1 MKVYPPILLIAALG
15 LTLASCGGGENAHAA
30 NKLTPGE
37 GVDVGVVTVGR
48 MPIDR
53 TLRLS
58 SELVPFQ
65 QIDIYAKESGFIKEL
80 KVDYGSR
87 VKTGDLIAT
96 LEIPELEAQ
105 LKQDD
110 AAIKNAGNMVTHAEK
125 QLDRVV
131 AQHQVAHLEYTRL
144 STVAKDKPGLVAQQ
158 EVDDKQ
164 GLDLAAE
171 AQIEVTKA
179 TLESAQSELQQ
190 AQARRIHDQT
200 LFDYS
205 KITAPFSGV
214 VTQRYANFGTLVQA
228 ATGSASQVLPI
239 VQLSEDDKYRLVI
252 PVPESYVHFI
262 RIGDPVSVSVPSL
275 NRTFPGRVSRTS
287 VDVKEDTRTMHTE
300 VDVLNPD
307 HVLYPGLYVDATL
320 SLERKNDVIA
330 IPLQALNRSGDRT
343 SVFVVGPSNTIESR
357 PVTLGVQTADH
368 AEILS
373 GLHEGE
379 KIVVSDRSGLKAGQP
394 VRPRAIELMQYQGGD
409 DSKQ

>member
-1 MKVYPPILLIAALG
+1 
-15 LTLASCGGGENAHAA
+15 
-30 NKLTPGE
+30 
-37 GVDVGVVTVGR
+37 
-48 MPIDR
+48 MPMDR

-105 LKQDD
+105 LRQDD

-144 STVAKDKPGLVAQQ
+144 STVAKERPGLVAQQ

-164 GLDLAAE
+164 GLDLASE

-190 AQARRIHDQT
+190 AQARRVHDQT

-287 VDVKEDTRTMHTE
+287 VDVKQDTRTMHTE

-320 SLERKNDVIA
+320 TLERKGDVVA

-343 SVFVVGPSNTIESR
+343 TVYVVGPSNTIESR

-368 AEILS
+368 VEIMS

-379 KIVVSDRSGLKAGQP
+379 KIVVSDRSGLKAGQL
-394 VRPRAIELMQYQGGD
+394 VRPQSIELMQYQSGD
-409 DSKQ
+409 DNKQ

>member
-1 MKVYPPILLIAALG
+1 VKVYLHVLLLGSLALA
-15 LTLASCGGGENAHAA
+15 LASCGGGENAHAA
-30 NKLTPGE
+30 NKTAPAE
-37 GVDVGVVTVGR
+37 GTSVGVVEVGR
-48 MPIDR
+48 MPLDR
-53 TLRLS
+53 SLRLS

-65 QIDIYAKESGFIKEL
+65 QIDVYAKESGFIKEL
-80 KVDYGSR
+80 PVDYGSR
-87 VKTGDLIAT
+87 VKKGDLIAT

-144 STVAKDKPGLVAQQ
+144 STVAKDRPGLVAQQ

-164 GLDLAAE
+164 GLDLASE

-190 AQARRIHDQT
+190 AQARRVHDQT

-228 ATGSASQVLPI
+228 ATGSSNSVLPI

-275 NRTFPGRVSRTS
+275 NHTFQGRVSRTS
-287 VDVKEDTRTMHTE
+287 VDVREDTRTMHTE
-300 VDVLNPD
+300 VDVPNPD
-307 HVLYPGLYVDATL
+307 HVLYPGLYVDATI

-343 SVFVVGPSNTIESR
+343 TVYVVGPSNTIESR
-357 PVTLGVQTADH
+357 AVTLGVQTADH
-368 AEILS
+368 VEIVS

-379 KIVVSDRSGLKAGQP
+379 KIVVSDRSGLKAGQS
-394 VRPRAIELMQYQGGD
+394 VRTQAVELMQYQGD
-409 DSKQ
+409 DSKP

>member
-1 MKVYPPILLIAALG
+1 LLFGALA

-30 NKLTPGE
+30 NKAAPGE
-37 GVDVGVVTVGR
+37 GVSVGVVEVGR
-48 MPIDR
+48 MPLDR

-65 QIDIYAKESGFIKEL
+65 QIDVYAKESGFIKEL
-80 KVDYGSR
+80 PVDYGSR
-87 VKTGDLIAT
+87 VRKGDLIAT

-110 AAIKNAGNMVTHAEK
+110 AAIKNATNMVTHAER

-144 STVAKDKPGLVAQQ
+144 SSVAKERPGLVAQQ

-164 GLDLAAE
+164 GLDLASE

-190 AQARRIHDQT
+190 AQARRVHDQT

-228 ATGSASQVLPI
+228 ATGSAMQVLPI

-307 HVLYPGLYVDATL
+307 HVLYPGLYVDATI
-320 SLERKNDVIA
+320 SLERKSDVIA

-343 SVFVVGPSNTIESR
+343 TVYVVGSSNTIESR
-357 PVTLGVQTADH
+357 AVTLGVQTADH
-368 AEILS
+368 VEIVS

-379 KIVVSDRSGLKAGQP
+379 KIVVSDRSGLKAGQA
-394 VRPRAIELMQYQGGD
+394 VRPQAIELMQYQGGD

>member
-1 MKVYPPILLIAALG
+1 VKVYLYVLLIGALAV
-15 LTLASCGGGENAHAA
+15 TLASCGSGENARAA
-30 NKLTPGE
+30 NKTAE
-37 GVDVGVVTVGR
+37 GVSVGVVEVGR

-105 LKQDD
+105 LRQDD
-110 AAIKNAGNMVTHAEK
+110 AAIKNAGNMVTHAER

-131 AQHQVAHLEYTRL
+131 AQHQVTHLEYTRL
-144 STVAKDKPGLVAQQ
+144 STVAKEKPGLVAQQ

-164 GLDLAAE
+164 GLDLASE

-190 AQARRIHDQT
+190 AQARRVHDQT

-228 ATGSASQVLPI
+228 ATGSSNSVLPI

-252 PVPESYVHFI
+252 PVPESYVHYI

-287 VDVKEDTRTMHTE
+287 VDVKQDTRTMHTE

-320 SLERKNDVIA
+320 TLERKGDVVA
-330 IPLQALNRSGDRT
+330 IPLQSLNRSGDRT
-343 SVFVVGPSNTIESR
+343 TVYVVGPSNTIESR
-357 PVTLGVQTADH
+357 QVILGVQTADH
-368 AEILS
+368 VEIVS
-373 GLHEGE
+373 GLHQGE
-379 KIVVSDRSGLKAGQP
+379 KIVVSDRSGLKAGQV
-394 VRPRAIELMQYQGGD
+394 VRSQAIELMQYQGGD

>member
-1 MKVYPPILLIAALG
+1 VKVYIHVLLIGALA

-30 NKLTPGE
+30 NKVAPGE
-37 GVDVGVVTVGR
+37 AVSVGVVEVGR

-144 STVAKDKPGLVAQQ
+144 STVAKERPGLVAQQ

-164 GLDLAAE
+164 GLDLASE

-190 AQARRIHDQT
+190 AQARRVHDQT

-214 VTQRYANFGTLVQA
+214 VTKRYANFGTLVQA
-228 ATGSASQVLPI
+228 ATGSAMQVLPI

-252 PVPESYVHFI
+252 PVPESYVHYI

-275 NRTFPGRVSRTS
+275 NRTFPGKVSRTS

-307 HVLYPGLYVDATL
+307 HLLYPGLYADATL
-320 SLERKNDVIA
+320 TLERKGDVIA
-330 IPLQALNRSGDRT
+330 IPLQALNRSGERST
-343 SVFVVGPSNTIESR
+343 VYVVGPSNTIESR
-357 PVTLGVQTADH
+357 PVTLGIQTSDH
-368 AEILS
+368 VEILS

-394 VRPRAIELMQYQGGD
+394 VRPQAIELMQYQGGD

>member
-1 MKVYPPILLIAALG
+1 VKVYLYVLLIGALAV
-15 LTLASCGGGENAHAA
+15 TLASCGGGENARAA
-30 NKLTPGE
+30 NKTTE
-37 GVDVGVVTVGR
+37 GVSVGVVEVGR
-48 MPIDR
+48 MPMDR

-87 VKTGDLIAT
+87 VRTGDLIAT

-105 LKQDD
+105 LRQDD
-110 AAIKNAGNMVTHAEK
+110 AAIKNAGNMVTHAER

-144 STVAKDKPGLVAQQ
+144 STVAKERPGLVAQQ

-164 GLDLAAE
+164 GLDLASE

-190 AQARRIHDQT
+190 AQARRVHDQT

-252 PVPESYVHFI
+252 PVPESYVHYI

-287 VDVKEDTRTMHTE
+287 VDVKQDTRTMHTE

-320 SLERKNDVIA
+320 TLERKGDVVA

-343 SVFVVGPSNTIESR
+343 TVYVVGPSNTIESR
-357 PVTLGVQTADH
+357 PITLGVQTADH
-368 AEILS
+368 VEIMS
-373 GLHEGE
+373 GLREGE
-379 KIVVSDRSGLKAGQP
+379 KIVVSDRSGLKAGQS
-394 VRPRAIELMQYQGGD
+394 VRPQSIELMQYQSGD
-409 DSKQ
+409 DNK

>member
-1 MKVYPPILLIAALG
+1 VRAFLYASSIGALAFM
-15 LTLASCGGGENAHAA
+15 LSSCGGGEKAHADNA
-30 NKLTPGE
+30 AAPVE
-37 GVDVGVVTVGR
+37 GVSVGVVEVGR
-48 MPIDR
+48 MPLDR

-80 KVDYGSR
+80 PVDYGSR
-87 VKTGDLIAT
+87 VKKGDLIAT

-110 AAIKNAGNMVTHAEK
+110 AAIKNAANMVTHAEK

-144 STVAKDKPGLVAQQ
+144 STVAKQRPGLVAQQ

-164 GLDLAAE
+164 GLDLASE

-190 AQARRIHDQT
+190 AQARRVHDQT

-205 KITAPFSGV
+205 KITAPFAGV

-228 ATGSASQVLPI
+228 ATGSAVQALPI

-262 RIGDPVSVSVPSL
+262 RIGDLVSVSVPSL

-320 SLERKNDVIA
+320 TLERKSDAVA

-343 SVFVVGPSNTIESR
+343 SVFVVNSSNIIESR

-368 AEILS
+368 VEVTS

-379 KIVVSDRSGLKAGQP
+379 KIVVSDRSGLKAGQT
-394 VRPRAIELMQYQGGD
+394 VRPQAIELMQYQGGD